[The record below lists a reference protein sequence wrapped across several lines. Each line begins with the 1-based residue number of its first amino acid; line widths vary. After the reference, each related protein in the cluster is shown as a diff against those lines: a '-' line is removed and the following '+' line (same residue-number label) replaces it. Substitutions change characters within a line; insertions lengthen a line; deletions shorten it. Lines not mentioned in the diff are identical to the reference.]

1 MLYARINSRT
11 EEHFANGLIDEVTDL
26 IESGVR
32 QDRNALGAHGY
43 RRVCEYLRGERT
55 LESAVER
62 SKQDVRNYAKRQL
75 TWFRSEAGAEWF
87 EGFGDDPAV
96 QGLVL
101 TAVKAQ

>member
-1 MLYARINSRT
+1 MVIGEYANTCWAS
-11 EEHFANGLIDEVTDL
+11 A
-26 IESGVR
+26 
-32 QDRNALGAHGY
+32 
-43 RRVCEYLRGERT
+43 T

-96 QGLVL
+96 QTSVL
-101 TAVKAQ
+101 RAVMAQK